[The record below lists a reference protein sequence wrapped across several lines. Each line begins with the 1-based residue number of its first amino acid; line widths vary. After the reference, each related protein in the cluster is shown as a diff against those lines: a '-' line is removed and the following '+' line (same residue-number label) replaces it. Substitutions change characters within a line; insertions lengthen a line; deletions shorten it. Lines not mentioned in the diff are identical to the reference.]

1 MKRTIITLL
10 STAALVAAVSATAA
24 PAPQTAQAART
35 LDIYVVDTEGGEAI
49 LFVTPTGETVLL
61 DSGNPGERDH
71 QRIMEVFKVAGVTKI
86 DHMIST
92 HYHVDHIGGLQQLA
106 AAVPIAHYVDH
117 GPTTETREQVA
128 GFQEAYAALRAKAKH
143 TVVKPGD
150 KLPVAGIDWTIVTSA
165 GQALTNPLPGAGQD
179 NSAAC
184 AATQAKPLPANDP
197 DNAASVGSLV
207 QFGQF
212 RTIQLGDLYW
222 AKELEFMCPQN
233 RLGTVDLYLVSHHG
247 LDSSGS
253 PALVHGIKPRVA
265 VMQNGTRKG
274 GAVATNRTLFSS
286 PGFQDLWQLH
296 WSYNAMVELN
306 PPGLFIANVD
316 DAATIAGILT
326 APPPAP
332 RGGGAGG
339 RQGGAPAPAGPAA
352 APGATPVPAPVAAP
366 AVPQG
371 APGAATPAP
380 APGTGA
386 PAPAAQGGAGGRG
399 GGVPPHTPAHYIKI
413 SAQANGTFTVTNSRN
428 GFSKTYTK

>member
-1 MKRTIITLL
+1 MRRTIVTLL
-10 STAALVAAVSATAA
+10 GTAALAAGISATTPAA
-24 PAPQTAQAART
+24 PEPAQAART
-35 LDIYVVDTEGGEAI
+35 LDIYVIDTEGGGAT
-49 LFVTPTGETVLL
+49 LFVTPTGETILL

-71 QRIMEVFKVAGVTKI
+71 QRIMEVLKVAGVTKI
-86 DHMIST
+86 DHMINS

-117 GPTTETREQVA
+117 GPTTEAREQVA
-128 GFQEAYAALRAKAKH
+128 GFQEAYAALRAKGRH

-165 GQALTNPLPGAGQD
+165 GQPLAKPLPGAGQD

-184 AATQAKPLPANDP
+184 AATQAKPLPTNDP

-212 RTIQLGDLYW
+212 RTIHLGDLYW

-253 PALVHGIKPRVA
+253 PALVHGIRPRVA

-296 WSYNAMVELN
+296 WSYNV
-306 PPGLFIANVD
+306 GLDNAPAQFIANVD
-316 DAATIAGILT
+316 DAATIAGVLT

-332 RGGGAGG
+332 GAPAARGGGPG
-339 RQGGAPAPAGPAA
+339 R
-352 APGATPVPAPVAAP
+352 
-366 AVPQG
+366 G
-371 APGAATPAP
+371 APG
-380 APGTGA
+380 
-386 PAPAAQGGAGGRG
+386 GGA
-399 GGVPPHTPAHYIKI
+399 HTPAYLITVT
-413 SAQANGTFTVTNSRN
+413 AQQDGTFSVTNTRNSLTKSYSRQR
-428 GFSKTYTK
+428 